1 MSGPILAIDQGTTN
15 TKVLL
20 VDGDGGIVQRASR
33 PVQLSYPH
41 AGWVEQDADAL
52 WTSVREAAEE
62 CLERARDVR
71 PSGIAITNQR
81 ESVVV
86 WERATGRPAG
96 PVVVWQC
103 RRTSERCERLRLDG
117 VESDVRDRTGL
128 PIDPLFSATKL
139 AWLLDAIPDGRRR
152 ADNGALCAGTIDSW
166 LLWNLTGGAA
176 HRCDVSNASRTQLL
190 NLRTLA
196 WDDALLTLFGVPAR
210 VLPEVG
216 PSSGI
221 AGESVASGRL
231 PAGVPIAS
239 MIGDSHA
246 ALFGQGGFRAGSAKA
261 TYGTGSSLMQATPE
275 LAFSGHG
282 LCSTVAWSIGA
293 SATSVRDD
301 VSSHPERIRGICTYA
316 IEGNISATGA
326 ALQWVAELLG
336 LDDPAAAAEL
346 AASAESAEGVFLVPA
361 FVGLGAPYWA
371 ERARGL
377 MSGITR
383 GTTAAHLARAALES
397 IAFQVRDVF
406 EAMMSDVATP
416 SERSP
421 SDDIRVLLAD
431 GGASRSDVLMQFQ
444 SDIIGTPVVRNNA
457 TDISALGAAYLAGLA
472 VGTWRSLDEIAALPQ
487 SLERFEP
494 RMSDAERRAR
504 IEAWQDAVARCLFV
518 PDTAHADR

>member
-20 VDGDGGIVQRASR
+20 VGDDGGIVQRASR
-33 PVQLSYPH
+33 AVQLSYPQ

-52 WTSVREAAEE
+52 WTSVREAADE
-62 CLERARDVR
+62 CLVGARGVR

-81 ESVVV
+81 ESAVV
-86 WERATGRPAG
+86 WERATGRPVG

-139 AWLLDAIPDGRRR
+139 AWLLDRIPDGHRR
-152 ADNGALCAGTIDSW
+152 ATDGALCAGTIDSW
-166 LLWNLTGGAA
+166 ILWNLTGGAT

-190 NLRTLA
+190 NLRTVA
-196 WDDALLTLFGVPAR
+196 WDDSLLDVFGVPAAM
-210 VLPEVG
+210 LPEIV
-216 PSSGI
+216 PSSGVV
-221 AGESVASGRL
+221 GETAACGRI
-231 PAGVPIAS
+231 PAGVSIAS

-246 ALFGQGGFRAGSAKA
+246 ALFGQGGFRAGSVKA
-261 TYGTGSSLMQATPE
+261 TYGTGSSLMSATPQ
-275 LAFSGHG
+275 LVFSDHG
-282 LCSTVAWSIGA
+282 LCSTIAWGIGRE
-293 SATSVRDD
+293 V
-301 VSSHPERIRGICTYA
+301 VYA
-316 IEGNISATGA
+316 LEGNISATGA

-336 LDDPAAAAEL
+336 LEDPAAAAEL
-346 AASAESAEGVFLVPA
+346 ASRAESADGVFLVPA

-377 MSGITR
+377 MTGITR

-397 IAFQVRDVF
+397 IAFQVHDVF
-406 EAMMSDVATP
+406 AAMACDGQMDAA
-416 SERSP
+416 
-421 SDDIRVLLAD
+421 VLLAD

-444 SDIIGTPVVRNNA
+444 ADVIGTPVVRNNA

-472 VGTWRSLDEIAALPQ
+472 LGAWGSLDEIESLPK

-494 RMSDAERRAR
+494 RMGDAERRAA
-504 IEAWQDAVARCLFV
+504 IGAWRDAVARCLFV
-518 PDTAHADR
+518 PDESVTGR